1 MGLRE
6 GRGVTYR
13 GHGGP
18 VVLGRA
24 VHQEE
29 HIRQQRQI
37 LHTPDSTGQLSPD
50 ARLAPDLPEASG
62 RLWAPFMSPRLTG
75 KGGLPVAVRG
85 VRRRLGR
92 RA

>member
-1 MGLRE
+1 VGLRE
-6 GRGVTYR
+6 GRVVTYR

-37 LHTPDSTGQLSPD
+37 LHTPQ
-50 ARLAPDLPEASG
+50 ASSS
-62 RLWAPFMSPRLTG
+62 A
-75 KGGLPVAVRG
+75 
-85 VRRRLGR
+85 
-92 RA
+92 